1 MIAGHLPVPFA
12 GRSLTLAGLLV
23 TVDALCARLD
33 RWVRSR

>member
-1 MIAGHLPVPFA
+1 MIAGHLSVPFA

-33 RWVRSR
+33 PRVRLR